1 MTNST
6 YVTGLVDMERT
17 TGPVVLTADETG
29 FFDRLR
35 GALQDGSLSDSK
47 VADVLAPFE
56 RSGLPKNF
64 WGFGLTLYQPGRPRL
79 MVVRATATPAFENIR
94 QTVTGALAHP
104 RIGEFDMQDR
114 DHCRVQFDFIV
125 DEPAPVDFASL
136 SESALDAN
144 RFEFGIDGLRIVGPE
159 QRRYILPGDGFVSS
173 ILGLGQLRRRVE
185 RLFPDTPIDQLEFFR
200 FQSVSFVS
208 TADGWIRLYRGY
220 PAVTPATKETISAAA
235 AAGVGWIVNNRH
247 SDGRFVYYYDGA
259 TDSHRD
265 HEHPTR
271 DPDTNPYYNLLRH
284 CGGVITVLHTHTL
297 HDTGDSAS
305 GVERPDGIA
314 GVSFDPVSREAI
326 ESGID
331 FFIQQLVPYTAP
343 NGKPAAYA
351 HYNQKG
357 KLGGSGIGLY
367 MLALYQRLFRS
378 PKYAEHA
385 RLLANH
391 LVNEI
396 LDSGEFRY
404 YHVYLDRKVTEAENR
419 SLFSF
424 YYPGEAVIGLANYCQ
439 HVCESEAQRD
449 AIYARVHE
457 SLRFL
462 FIERPR
468 IYREHYTS
476 LPADS
481 WLMMGINDLWDTP
494 EFRRKLYSDPVFQDA
509 DQMVDHMYAPRRAPY
524 PDYAGS
530 FFYQFGDH
538 PYPDGARAEG
548 LLAAYLLARK
558 VGDGQRIARY
568 DEALRLV
575 AWATLRL
582 CNTRESV
589 YSVPNPKRAVGG
601 IRFKLTRQWFRVDTI
616 QHVASFYLKFL
627 PYFEKAPEP
636 PAKGSCDTATQDEAS
651 L

>member
-1 MTNST
+1 M
-6 YVTGLVDMERT
+6 D
-17 TGPVVLTADETG
+17 
-29 FFDRLR
+29 FFEAVHRH
-35 GALQDGSLSDSK
+35 LQDRRPIEEKDSN
-47 VADVLAPFE
+47 ARALFE
-56 RSGLPKNF
+56 RSDLPKDF
-64 WGFGLTLYQPGRPRL
+64 WGFGLVLFQSGTPRL
-79 MVVRATATPAFENIR
+79 VVVRATGSPAFENVR
-94 QTVTGALAHP
+94 SAVRRVLVHP
-104 RIGEFDMQDR
+104 RFEDFKLAERERCRMQI
-114 DHCRVQFDFIV
+114 DFIA
-125 DEPAPVDFASL
+125 DEPAAIEFDSL
-136 SESALDAN
+136 SESTLGAN

-159 QRRYILPGDGFVSS
+159 QRRYILPGDAFVSS

-185 RLFPDTPIDQLEFFR
+185 RLFPDTPIDELEFYRFR
-200 FQSVSFVS
+200 SVSYIG

-220 PAVTPATKETISAAA
+220 PAVTPATKEAIYAAA
-235 AAGVGWIVNNRH
+235 KAGVNWIVNNRH

-265 HEHPTR
+265 HEHPNR
-271 DPDTNPYYNLLRH
+271 DPETNPYYNLLRH
-284 CGGVITVLHTHTL
+284 CGGVITILLAHGLRQSEEMPCTNGGPNR
-297 HDTGDSAS
+297 DACDSFGS
-305 GVERPDGIA
+305 
-314 GVSFDPVSREAI
+314 VSREAI

-351 HYNQKG
+351 YYNRKG

-378 PKYAEHA
+378 ARYAEHA

-396 LDSGEFRY
+396 LDSGEFKY
-404 YHVYLDRKVTEAENR
+404 YHVYLDRKVTEVENR

-424 YYPGEAVIGLANYCQ
+424 YYPGEAVIGLADYCQ
-439 HVCESEAQRD
+439 HVCESETERD
-449 AIYARVHE
+449 ALYGRIHE
-457 SLRFL
+457 ALQFL
-462 FIERPR
+462 FVDRPR

-481 WLMMGINDLWDTP
+481 WLMMGIHDLWDTP
-494 EFRRKLYSDPVFQDA
+494 RFRRESYSRPVFQDA
-509 DQMVDHMYAPRRAPY
+509 DQMVDHMYTPRRAPY

-530 FFYQFGDH
+530 FFYEFGDH

-558 VGDGQRIARY
+558 VGDQQRIARY
-568 DEALRLV
+568 YEALRLV
-575 AWATLRL
+575 SWATLRL

-589 YSVPNPKRAVGG
+589 YSVPNPDRTIGG

-627 PYFEKAPEP
+627 PYLQNELRQLPGNNLP
-636 PAKGSCDTATQDEAS
+636 TEA
-651 L
+651 